1 MPIFIKKNVKS
12 KMELSRYSKQFI
24 IIVADL
30 IWLPTALWL
39 AIVLRW
45 GDQSYNTDYRD
56 FLVYFLMTLSSV
68 LVFLRLGLYRA
79 VIRYMGTEAIIA
91 VVKGISIS
99 ALIVGTLVFLTRAE
113 GIPRSIPFIYWGLA
127 LFFVGGSRF
136 FVWLYYQSVLK
147 KNNEKIAIYGAGDA
161 GRQLLTALRQGGE
174 YKAVVFIDNDRK
186 LKGRVINGVRVYRP
200 HHLPELVKKEGITQ
214 VLLAMPSVAARQKR
228 EIISTLEPLP
238 VHVKTIP
245 VLADIVSGKAKI
257 AELREVD
264 IEDLLGRDSVEP
276 ENQLFEKCIKN
287 KVVFVSGA
295 GGSIGSELC
304 RQIIKHEPTH
314 LILFEL
320 SEFALYSIEQELIKA
335 VSHQQKP
342 DSIHLTAL
350 LGSVQDQKRLQSIF
364 TVYNVNT
371 IYHAAAY
378 KHVPIVEENIVEGIR
393 NNIFGT
399 RRAAEAAC
407 ISGVEAFVLISTDK
421 AVRPTNIMGTTK
433 RFAELVLQS
442 LADKY
447 VDDAKGTRFCM
458 VRFGNVLGSS
468 GSVVPLFKKQI
479 KQGGPLT
486 VTHPDITRYFMTIP
500 EAAQLVLQAGS
511 LGKGG
516 DVFVLDMGE
525 SVKIADLAR
534 KMIHLSGY
542 EVKDEANPDGD
553 IEITYSGLR
562 PGEKLYEELLI
573 GDNVSGTQHPRI
585 MRAEEKMLPLVVINE
600 KMRLLDEACNDFNV
614 AWVREILLDSETGYV
629 PDKEQPVDLLWCE
642 LNKHE
647 NNVVSITKTED
658 RV

>member
-1 MPIFIKKNVKS
+1 MPIFINKNVKS

-276 ENQLFEKCIKN
+276 DNELFEKCIKN
-287 KVVFVSGA
+287 KVILVSGA

-304 RQIIKHEPTH
+304 RQIIKHEPEH
-314 LILFEL
+314 LVLFEL
-320 SEFALYSIEQELIKA
+320 SEFALYSIEQELKKA
-335 VSHQQKP
+335 LAQNESE
-342 DSIHLTAL
+342 IHLTAL
-350 LGSVQDQKRLQSIF
+350 LGSVQDKKRLQSIF
-364 TVYNVNT
+364 TAYGVNT
-371 IYHAAAY
+371 VYHAAAY
-378 KHVPIVEENIVEGIR
+378 KHVPIVEGNIVEGIR

-407 ISGVEAFVLISTDK
+407 ASGVETFVLISTDK
-421 AVRPTNIMGTTK
+421 AVRPTNVMGTTK
-433 RFAELVLQS
+433 RFAEMVLQALS
-442 LADKY
+442 ASIETQ
-447 VDDAKGTRFCM
+447 GTRFCM

-468 GSVVPLFKKQI
+468 GSVVPLFKEQI
-479 KQGGPLT
+479 KQGGPVT
-486 VTHPDITRYFMTIP
+486 VTHPDVTRYFMTIP

-511 LGKGG
+511 LGQGG

-525 SVKIADLAR
+525 SVKIAELAK
-534 KMIHLSGY
+534 KMIRLSGFDI
-542 EVKDEANPDGD
+542 KDETNPDGD
-553 IEITYSGLR
+553 IEISYTGLR
-562 PGEKLYEELLI
+562 PGEKLFEELLI
-573 GDNVSGTQHPRI
+573 GDNVTETQHPRI
-585 MRAEEKMLPLVVINE
+585 MRAEEKMLSMAVIDE
-600 KMRLLDEACNDFNV
+600 QMALLDEACNDFNI
-614 AWVREILLDSETGYV
+614 AWVREILLDNETGYV
-629 PDKEQPVDLLWCE
+629 PDKQQPADLLWCE
-642 LNKHE
+642 LNKKD
-647 NNVVSITKTED
+647 NNVVLIKTSSNK
-658 RV
+658 